1 MKEINE
7 IKEINLQDYINEKN
21 DYIRQ
26 YNCSNQIANEFFMS
40 NQISFYKR
48 LILKLKMFLGLI
60 KF

>member
-7 IKEINLQDYINEKN
+7 INEINLQDYINEKN

-26 YNCSNQIANEFFMS
+26 YNFSNQIANEIFMS